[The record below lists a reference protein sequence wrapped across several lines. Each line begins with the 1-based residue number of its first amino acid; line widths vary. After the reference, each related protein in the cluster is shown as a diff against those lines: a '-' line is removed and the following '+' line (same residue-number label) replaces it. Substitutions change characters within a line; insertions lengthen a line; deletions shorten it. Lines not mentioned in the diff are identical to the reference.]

1 MGLRE
6 MTFAAGTS
14 VSYYR
19 IVSCLGAGGMGEV
32 YLAEDTRLGR
42 KVALKTLPP
51 QFTQEADRL
60 RRFEQEARAAS
71 ALNHPNI
78 ITIFEVG
85 RSNDTNFIVTEFIEG
100 QTLRQKMMAGRLSLR
115 DTLKIAVQ
123 VASALSAAHAVGIVH
138 RDIKPENI
146 MLRPD
151 GYIKVVD
158 FGLVKLTESLG
169 LSEDVDPE
177 SDTQILITDPSI
189 VMGTPHYMSPEQ
201 ARGFTI
207 DSRADIFSFGVVL
220 YEMITG
226 RTPYDGSTPSDVIA
240 SILYKEPPLL
250 ARYSREA
257 TDELERIVT
266 KALRK
271 DREER
276 YQTAKDIAIDLKT
289 LRQHL
294 DYAEIR
300 ERSFAANARDDSVA
314 LRSSRETVVELSPA
328 TDFSSGDMQ
337 SYASGGSQGMR
348 PMSSAEYIITGLR
361 QRKKGLMLTLLV
373 IILAVASI
381 TYFAGSN
388 KKAVESIAIVPF
400 TNVSGDPNSDY
411 IADGMTESLIKN
423 LSQLPK
429 LKVMSLISVLRY
441 KGNEID
447 PRAVRRDLNVDAV
460 LSGRITRRG
469 DGVALVI
476 ELVDARDNTRIWG
489 DQYTRNFSDI
499 LALQEEILGAMS
511 QKLELKLDSNE
522 RKRME
527 AYKLYLMGRNYWNKR
542 RPDDLKKG
550 IEYFQQAIQ
559 KNPQDAKSYAGL
571 ADSYTLLAVYGSVP
585 ANEAFPKAKEAA
597 EKALQLDDSLAEA
610 HTSLGFVKTRYEW
623 DWEGAENSFRRA
635 IELNPNYAL
644 AHQWYSNY
652 LVSVGRYQDAID
664 EAKRSQELNPLSLIT
679 NAQLGW
685 VYFFARRNDEGAAAC
700 TKVIEMD
707 GNVFSARRYYGL
719 ILEQKGMHEQS
730 IEQFE
735 KARELS
741 GGSPVVVA
749 ALAHAY
755 AIAGR
760 RHDAEKILDEL
771 LDSSKG
777 RKSSSYDIA
786 IIYAG
791 LGEKEKA
798 FEWLNKACDER
809 DDFVAYLKAD
819 PRFDPLRTD
828 VRFDNLLH
836 NIGLY

>member
-1 MGLRE
+1 

-14 VSYYR
+14 ISYYR
-19 IVSCLGAGGMGEV
+19 VVSRIGAGGMGEV

-42 KVALKTLPP
+42 KVALKVLPP
-51 QFTQEADRL
+51 QFTKEADRI
-60 RRFEQEARAAS
+60 RRFEQEARSAS

-85 RSNDTNFIVTEFIEG
+85 RSGDTNFIATEFIEG
-100 QTLRQKMMAGRLSLR
+100 QTLRQRMATGRLSLR
-115 DTLKIAVQ
+115 DALKIAIQ
-123 VASALSAAHAVGIVH
+123 VASALSAAHAAGIIH

-151 GYIKVVD
+151 GYVKVLD
-158 FGLVKLTESLG
+158 FGLVKLTEPINVSG
-169 LSEDVDPE
+169 SIDHE
-177 SDTQILITDPSI
+177 SDTKILITDPSV

-201 ARGFTI
+201 ARGYNI
-207 DSRADIFSFGVVL
+207 DARADIFSLGIVL
-220 YEMITG
+220 YEMIAG
-226 RTPYDGSTPSDVIA
+226 RTPYDGATPSDIIA

-257 TDELERIVT
+257 PDELERITT
-266 KALRK
+266 KSLRK

-276 YQTAKDIAIDLKT
+276 YQTVKDIAIDLRN

-294 DYAEIR
+294 AFEEIR
-300 ERSFAANARDDSVA
+300 ERSFVGAANEDTGPTRGA
-314 LRSSRETVVELSPA
+314 RETVVDFSRSPEY
-328 TDFSSGDMQ
+328 SSGDVPPFQ
-337 SYASGGSQGMR
+337 SSGAQTVR

-361 QRKKGLMLTLLV
+361 QRKRGLILTLLA
-373 IILAVASI
+373 IILAGVSV

-388 KKAVESIAIVPF
+388 KKAVESIAILPF
-400 TNVSGDPNSDY
+400 ANESGDPKSDY
-411 IADGMTESLIKN
+411 LADGMTESLIKN

-460 LSGRITRRG
+460 LSGRITKRG
-469 DGVALVI
+469 DGVALTI
-476 ELVDARDNTRIWG
+476 ELVDTRDNTRIWG
-489 DQYTRNFSDI
+489 DQYTRKFSDM

-550 IEYFQQAIQ
+550 IELFQQAVE
-559 KNPQDAKSYAGL
+559 KNPQDAKAYAGI
-571 ADSYTLLAVYGSVP
+571 ADSYTLLAVYGSLTP
-585 ANEAFPKAKEAA
+585 DEAFPKAKEAA
-597 EKALQLDDSLAEA
+597 EKALSIDDTLAEA

-623 DWEGAENSFRRA
+623 DWEGAEASFRRA

-652 LVSVGRYQDAID
+652 LASVGRYQDAID
-664 EAKRSQELNPLSLIT
+664 EAKRSQELSPLSLIG
-679 NAQLGW
+679 NAQVSW
-685 VYFFARRNDEGAAAC
+685 MYFFARRYDEGAAASL
-700 TKVIEMD
+700 KVIEMD
-707 GNVFSARRYYGL
+707 PNFFSARRYYGL
-719 ILEQKGMHEQS
+719 ILEQKGQYEQAV
-730 IEQFE
+730 EQLE
-735 KARELS
+735 KAREQS
-741 GGSPVVVA
+741 GGSPVVIA
-749 ALAHAY
+749 ALGHAY
-755 AIAGR
+755 ALAGK
-760 RHDAEKILDEL
+760 RHEAEKIIEEL
-771 LDSSKG
+771 LDPAKPRKG
-777 RKSSSYDIA
+777 SAYDVA
-786 IIYAG
+786 VVYVG

-798 FEWLNKACDER
+798 FEWLEKAYQQR
-809 DDFVAYLKAD
+809 DDFLAYLKAD

-828 VRFDNLLH
+828 TRFDNLLH
-836 NIGLY
+836 RIGLY

>member
-1 MGLRE
+1 

-19 IVSCLGAGGMGEV
+19 IVSRLGAGGMGEV

-42 KVALKTLPP
+42 KVALKILPP
-51 QFTQEADRL
+51 QFTKEADRI
-60 RRFEQEARAAS
+60 RRFEQEARSAS

-85 RSNDTNFIVTEFIEG
+85 RSGDTNFIVTEFIEG
-100 QTLRQKMMAGRLSLR
+100 QTLRQRMVSSRLSLR
-115 DTLKIAVQ
+115 DALKVGIQ
-123 VASALSAAHAVGIVH
+123 VASALSAAHAAGIVH

-151 GYIKVVD
+151 GYVKVLD
-158 FGLVKLTESLG
+158 FGLVKLTEPIGVS
-169 LSEDVDPE
+169 DNVDHE
-177 SDTQILITDPSI
+177 SDTKILSTDPSI

-201 ARGFTI
+201 ARGFMI
-207 DSRADIFSFGVVL
+207 DARADIFSLGVVL
-220 YEMITG
+220 YEMIAG
-226 RTPYDGSTPSDVIA
+226 RAPYDGSTPSEIIA

-250 ARYSREA
+250 ARYSREVP
-257 TDELERIVT
+257 DELERIAT
-266 KALRK
+266 KSLRK

-276 YQTAKDIAIDLKT
+276 YQTAKDIAIDLKN

-294 DYAEIR
+294 AFQEIR
-300 ERSFAANARDDSVA
+300 ERSFVGN
-314 LRSSRETVVELSPA
+314 SSEETLPPKSNRETVVDFSRSP
-328 TDFSSGDMQ
+328 DFSSGDVPPFQ
-337 SYASGGSQGMR
+337 ISGEQTIR
-348 PMSSAEYIITGLR
+348 PMSSAEYIITELR
-361 QRKKGLMLTLLV
+361 QRKKGLVFTLLA
-373 IILAVASI
+373 LLLVAASM

-388 KKAVESIAIVPF
+388 KKAVESIAILPF
-400 TNVSGDPNSDY
+400 VNVSGDSNSDY
-411 IADGMTESLIKN
+411 IADGMTESLIKS

-447 PRAVRRDLNVDAV
+447 VRAVRRDLNVDAV

-469 DGVALVI
+469 DGVALTI

-489 DQYTRNFSDI
+489 DQYTRKFSDM

-550 IEYFQQAIQ
+550 IEYFQQAVD
-559 KNPQDAKSYAGL
+559 KNPQDAKAYAGL
-571 ADSYTLLAVYGSVP
+571 ADSYTLLAVYGSLP
-585 ANEAFPKAKEAA
+585 ADEAFPKAKEAA
-597 EKALQLDDSLAEA
+597 EKALSIDDSLAEA

-623 DWEGAENSFRRA
+623 DWEGAEASFRRA

-652 LVSVGRYQDAID
+652 LISVGRYRDAVD
-664 EAKRSQELNPLSLIT
+664 AAKRGQEVNPLSLIS
-679 NAQLGW
+679 NAQVGW
-685 VYFFARRNDEGAAAC
+685 AYFFAGRNEEGVAAC
-700 TKVIEMD
+700 LKVIEMD
-707 GNVFSARRYYGL
+707 PNFFSARRYYGL
-719 ILEQKGMHEQS
+719 ILEQKGMYEQA
-730 IEQFE
+730 IEQFV
-735 KARELS
+735 KAREQS
-741 GGSPVVVA
+741 GGSAVVVA
-749 ALAHAY
+749 ALGHAY
-755 AIAGR
+755 ALAGK
-760 RHDAEKILDEL
+760 RHEAEKIIEEL
-771 LDSSKG
+771 LDPSKPRRG
-777 RKSSSYDIA
+777 SSYDIA
-786 IIYAG
+786 IIYTG

-798 FEWLNKACDER
+798 FEWLEKAFNER
-809 DDFVAYLKAD
+809 DDFLAYLNAD

-828 VRFDNLLH
+828 LRFDNLLRR
-836 NIGLY
+836 IGLY

>member
-19 IVSCLGAGGMGEV
+19 IVSRLGAGGMGEV

-51 QFTQEADRL
+51 QFTKETDRL

-100 QTLRQKMMAGRLSLR
+100 QTLRQKMMTGRMSLR
-115 DTLKIAVQ
+115 DSLKIAVQ
-123 VASALSAAHAVGIVH
+123 VASALSAAHAAGIVH

-151 GYIKVVD
+151 GYVKVVD
-158 FGLVKLTESLG
+158 FGLVKLLESAG
-169 LSEDVDPE
+169 LSGEVDPE
-177 SDTQILITDPSI
+177 SDTKILSTDPSI

-201 ARGFTI
+201 ARGFSI

-220 YEMITG
+220 YEMVTG
-226 RTPYDGSTPSDVIA
+226 RTPYDGSTPSDIIA

-294 DYAEIR
+294 DFAEIR
-300 ERSFAANARDDSVA
+300 ERSFASNSSDSLAV
-314 LRSSRETVVELSPA
+314 RSSRETVVELSPVSEY
-328 TDFSSGDMQ
+328 SSGDVQ
-337 SYASGGSQGMR
+337 TFHSSPSQGVR
-348 PMSSAEYIITGLR
+348 PMSSAEYIITGLK
-361 QRKKGLMLTLLV
+361 QRKRGLILSLLLV
-373 IILAVASI
+373 VLAVGSF

-388 KKAVESIAIVPF
+388 KKAVESIAILPF
-400 TNVSGDPNSDY
+400 TNESGDPNSDY
-411 IADGMTESLIKN
+411 LADGMTESLIKN

-441 KGNEID
+441 KGDKID

-469 DGVALVI
+469 DGVLLNI

-489 DQYTRNFSDI
+489 DQYSRNFSDI

-550 IEYFQQAIQ
+550 IEYFRQAIE
-559 KNPQDAKSYAGL
+559 KNPQDAKAYAGL
-571 ADSYTLLAVYGSVP
+571 SDSYTLLAVYGAVP
-585 ANEAFPKAKEAA
+585 ADEAFPKAKEAA

-623 DWEGAENSFRRA
+623 DWDGAEESFRRA

-652 LVSVGRYQDAID
+652 LVSVGRYQDAIE
-664 EAKRSQELNPLSLIT
+664 EAKRSQALNPLSLIT

-685 VYFFARRNDEGAAAC
+685 VYFFARRNEEGVAAC

-707 GNVFSARRYYGL
+707 PNVFSARRYYGL
-719 ILEQKGMHEQS
+719 ILEQKGMHEQA
-730 IEQFE
+730 IDQFE

-760 RHDAEKILDEL
+760 RHDAEKILEDL
-771 LDSSKG
+771 LDTSKG

-819 PRFDPLRTD
+819 PRFDPLRAD
-828 VRFDNLLH
+828 VRFDSLLQRV
-836 NIGLY
+836 GLY